1 MRASDLDDALSS
13 PARIAIMAA
22 LLPGQ
27 ALSFTVLKRATGL
40 ADGNLH
46 VQARKLAAAECLIIR
61 KQPHG
66 KRTRTTFCITD
77 LGGLR
82 FRRYVGELQAVL
94 AREDLGIEPT
104 PAGRRSDDAQVW

>member
-1 MRASDLDDALSS
+1 MRASDLDDTLSS

-22 LLPGQ
+22 LVPGQ

-61 KQPHG
+61 KQPHQG
-66 KRTRTTFCITD
+66 KRCDGRTSMVTW
-77 LGGLR
+77 
-82 FRRYVGELQAVL
+82 EASMPL
-94 AREDLGIEPT
+94 AEEKQIGT
-104 PAGRRSDDAQVW
+104 